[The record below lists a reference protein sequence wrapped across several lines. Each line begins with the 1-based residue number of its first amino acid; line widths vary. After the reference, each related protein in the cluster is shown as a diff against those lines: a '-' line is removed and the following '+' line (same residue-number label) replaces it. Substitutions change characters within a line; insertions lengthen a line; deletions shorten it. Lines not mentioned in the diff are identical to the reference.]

1 MVALLEAD
9 RVQVPPTSRED
20 RVMARGGRWQ
30 QRQMPRLSQTGTWE
44 ERLAQVRS
52 WDLHPF
58 WRLLGVEVVGLG
70 PASSR
75 LHVALDPMKHGAWP
89 HGGLVSSL
97 VDMAVAMALF
107 AAYGSED
114 DDVIAHAT
122 ADLNVT
128 FVDAAQGTDL
138 FAEGRIVRKARTAA
152 FGTAELRD
160 GTGQLIALGRATFL
174 IRRKPT
180 GG

>member
-1 MVALLEAD
+1 
-9 RVQVPPTSRED
+9 
-20 RVMARGGRWQ
+20 
-30 QRQMPRLSQTGTWE
+30 MPRIPQTGTWE
-44 ERLAQVRS
+44 ERLAQVQS

-75 LHVALDPMKHGAWP
+75 LHVALEPEKHGPWP
-89 HGGLVSSL
+89 HGGLLSSL

-107 AAYGSED
+107 TTYGAED
-114 DDVIAHAT
+114 DDVTAHAT

-128 FVDAAQGTDL
+128 FVDAVEGKDL

-152 FGTAELRD
+152 FGTAEVRD
-160 GTGQLIALGRATFL
+160 GSGRLIALGRATFL
-174 IRRKPT
+174 IRREPA

>member
-1 MVALLEAD
+1 MRLQRYAT
-9 RVQVPPTSRED
+9 R
-20 RVMARGGRWQ
+20 RW
-30 QRQMPRLSQTGTWE
+30 RSWE
-44 ERLAQVRS
+44 ERLEQVRS

-75 LHVALDPMKHGAWP
+75 LHVALDPVKHGAWP
-89 HGGLVSSL
+89 HGGLLSSL

-107 AAYGSED
+107 ATYGPED
-114 DDVIAHAT
+114 DDVTAHAT
-122 ADLNVT
+122 VDLNVT
-128 FVDAAQGTDL
+128 FLDAVEGRDI

-160 GTGQLIALGRATFL
+160 GAGQLIALGRATFL
-174 IRRKPT
+174 IRRKPA